1 MFEWN
6 SSYAIGIASIDVQH
20 RTLFE
25 LSAKLHQAMSAGQGK
40 AVVGPILE
48 RLLEYTK
55 AHFAH
60 EERLLR
66 LHDYPDFQAHKTQHD
81 ALTKQVVDFNAKF
94 RSGHAAITVQ
104 LLQFLKNWLVDH
116 IKGCD
121 MKYAPH
127 LAGKLVA

>member
-1 MFEWN
+1 MFDWN
-6 SSYAIGIASIDVQH
+6 NSYAIGIASIDAQH
-20 RTLFE
+20 RILFE
-25 LSAKLHQAMSAGQGK
+25 LSGKLHQAMSAGQGK
-40 AVVGPILE
+40 AAVGPILE

-66 LHDYPDFQAHKTQHD
+66 LHDYPDLAAHKAQHD
-81 ALTKQVVDFNAKF
+81 ALTKQVADFSAKF
-94 RSGHAAITVQ
+94 KSGQAAITVQ

-127 LAGKLVA
+127 LATRAVA

>member
-6 SSYAIGIASIDVQH
+6 HSYSIGIASIDAQH
-20 RTLFE
+20 RTLFD

-40 AVVGPILE
+40 AAVGPILE
-48 RLLEYTK
+48 RLVQYTQ

-60 EERLLR
+60 EERLMR
-66 LHDYPDFQAHKTQHD
+66 LHDYPDLPAHKAQHD
-81 ALTKQVVDFNAKF
+81 ALTKQVADFNAKF
-94 RSGHAAITVQ
+94 KSGQAAITVQ

-116 IKGCD
+116 IRGCD

-127 LAGKLVA
+127 LTARAVA

>member
-6 SSYAIGIASIDVQH
+6 NSYSIGIASIDAQH
-20 RTLFE
+20 RTLFD

-40 AVVGPILE
+40 AAVGPILE
-48 RLLEYTK
+48 RLVQYTQ

-60 EERLLR
+60 EERLMR
-66 LHDYPDFQAHKTQHD
+66 LHDYPDLPAHKAQHD
-81 ALTKQVVDFNAKF
+81 ALTKQVADFNAKF
-94 RSGHAAITVQ
+94 KSGQAAITVQ

-116 IKGCD
+116 IRGCD

-127 LAGKLVA
+127 LTARAVA